1 MNGLISKKAEQLLSS
16 VDVLIVDDNQFM
28 RKVVRNILMNIGIK
42 TVHEA
47 ADGLAGL
54 EHIRV
59 HAPDIVIL
67 DWEMPMLNGAEML
80 RIVRNPKSFP
90 VPDVP
95 IIMLT
100 SHLERWRVM
109 EATRLGVHEF
119 VAKPISGKALLE
131 RIISIIVKPRPMVHL
146 DGYYGPEPRKLLVE
160 QRLRARG
167 IVPPANVA

>member
-1 MNGLISKKAEQLLSS
+1 MSKKAEQLLSS

-28 RKVVRNILMNIGIK
+28 RKVVRNILMNIGIR

-47 ADGLAGL
+47 ADGVSGL
-54 EHIRV
+54 ELIRL

-80 RIVRNPKSFP
+80 RIIRNPKTFP

-109 EATRLGVHEF
+109 EATRLGAHEF
-119 VAKPISGKALLE
+119 VAKPVSGRALLE
-131 RIISIIVKPRPMVHL
+131 RIISIIVKPRPMVQI

-160 QRLRARG
+160 PRLRARG
-167 IVPPANVA
+167 TQQPANVA